1 MPAPNETP
9 RANEKTEP
17 SAMSLE
23 QLRAS
28 MQQPADL
35 PAPRL
40 TLAVFLLDYPAIY
53 EQASTHCS
61 CRRHWRRRHRNDQD
75 PRKKKFSLGQTDLAR
90 VRPLGRQET
99 QIQRSGHHRDGA
111 DEGLV
116 RSEEHT
122 SELQSLR
129 H

>member
-40 TLAVFLLDYPAIY
+40 TLAVFLLDCQAIY
-53 EQASTHCS
+53 E
-61 CRRHWRRRHRNDQD
+61 
-75 PRKKKFSLGQTDLAR
+75 P
-90 VRPLGRQET
+90 
-99 QIQRSGHHRDGA
+99 
-111 DEGLV
+111 
-116 RSEEHT
+116 
-122 SELQSLR
+122 
-129 H
+129 